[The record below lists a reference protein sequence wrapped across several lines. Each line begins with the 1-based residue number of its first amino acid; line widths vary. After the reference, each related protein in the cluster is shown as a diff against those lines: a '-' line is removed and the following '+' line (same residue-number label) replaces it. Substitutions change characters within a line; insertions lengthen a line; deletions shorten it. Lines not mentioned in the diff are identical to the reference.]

1 MQLVTLDFETYYDTK
16 DGYTLSK
23 MTAEEYIRDPR
34 FEIIG
39 VSIAI
44 NDQPAVWYDNHGG
57 RAVAALQQ
65 IDWAD
70 AVAVGHNLS
79 EFDALILTEK
89 CGCYPRAYLCTL
101 AMGRALHGGKV
112 SNALGNLAKLY
123 GLPPKGDEVVRA
135 DGKRLRDFS
144 PEQLAAYGDY
154 CNTDTVICRA
164 LFHIMRKH
172 LPASELQYLS
182 MMIRMWAE
190 PRMLI
195 DGELAAMY
203 LAQLRANKQALLD
216 RAGVD
221 EKTLR
226 SNEKFAELLREY
238 GIDPPMKL
246 SKTAK
251 NPDGSPKET
260 YAFAK
265 TDPAME
271 ELLNDPDEE
280 VATLAAA
287 RVGVKT
293 TIEESRAARF
303 LGISQRGALA
313 APLAYGRTHTHRAA
327 GSGKLNLQN
336 MGRGKAVTKR
346 TIPGTLLV
354 TPDGIARFAR
364 LRPGERDGKPAM
376 VVDTQE
382 GTSWYADDVHCVG
395 LRDHLIAP
403 EGKVYVVADSSN
415 IELRVC
421 HALAGQT
428 DTVEKLRNKVDLYC
442 DFASDIYGRPITKKD
457 KTERLHGKVG
467 MLQLQYQSGGRAFK
481 NAARVMGGIHLSE
494 EAANETVEAYRK
506 RFSHVKKL
514 WYRCEEGLKAMA
526 RGTSMY
532 IDELGL
538 CRTDTNKIW
547 LPNGMAI
554 NYFNLRRELNVF
566 TQRDQWVYDDKEK
579 RFPKNIYGG
588 AVTENLCQALAR
600 NIVFEQALEI
610 EKKYGRYEM
619 AGNGVVLMVHDEV
632 IALVDEDD
640 ADDCLSFML
649 DVMSQSPTWWPDL
662 PVAAEGD
669 IAYAYGSAK

>member
-1 MQLVTLDFETYYDTK
+1 MQLITLDFETYYDTK
-16 DGYTLSK
+16 EGYTLSK

-39 VSIAI
+39 VSIAV
-44 NDQPAVWYDNHGG
+44 NDQPATWYDNHGG
-57 RAVAALQQ
+57 RAIAALRE
-65 IDWAD
+65 IDWPN

-79 EFDALILTEK
+79 EFDSLILTEK
-89 CGCYPRAYLCTL
+89 CGCRPRAYLCTL

-112 SNALGNLAKLY
+112 SNALGNLATLY

-144 PEQLAAYGDY
+144 PEQLAAYGNY
-154 CNTDTVICRA
+154 CNTDVALCRA
-164 LFHIMRKH
+164 LYHIMRKH
-172 LPASELQYLS
+172 LPASELRYMS

-195 DGELAAMY
+195 DGELATQY
-203 LAQLRANKQALLD
+203 LEQLRANKQALLD

-238 GIDPPMKL
+238 GIDPPMKP

-251 NPDGSPKET
+251 NPDGSPKMT

-293 TIEESRAARF
+293 TIEESRTARF

-336 MGRGKAVTKR
+336 MGRGKPVTKR
-346 TIPGTLLV
+346 THLGTLLV
-354 TPDGIARFAR
+354 TPDGIDRFAG

-376 VVDTQE
+376 VVDTLD
-382 GTSWYADDVHCVG
+382 GASWYDDDVHCVG
-395 LRDHLIAP
+395 LRDHLVAP

-428 DTVEKLRNKVDLYC
+428 DTVEKLRNKIDLYC

-481 NAARVMGGIHLSE
+481 NAARVMGGIHLSDE
-494 EAANETVEAYRK
+494 SAEETVTAYRN
-506 RFSHVKKL
+506 RFSKVRKL
-514 WYRCEEGLKAMA
+514 WYRCEDALKAMA

-532 IDELGL
+532 VDELGL

-610 EKKYGRYEM
+610 EKKYGRYDLV
-619 AGNGVVLMVHDEV
+619 GNGVVLMVHDEV

-640 ADDCLSFML
+640 ADDCLVFML